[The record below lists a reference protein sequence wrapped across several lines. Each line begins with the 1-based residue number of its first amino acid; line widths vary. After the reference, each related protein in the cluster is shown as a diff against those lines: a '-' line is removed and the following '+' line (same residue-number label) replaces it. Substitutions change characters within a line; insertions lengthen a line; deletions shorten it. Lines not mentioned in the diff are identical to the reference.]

1 MIHEPMTLAT
11 DYLLAAVGAVTGIAV
26 LRNTNNQNSRRWWGI
41 ALLALALA
49 AALGGTHHGFALQAL
64 WKPTVFIAGAASA
77 AMGTGSAYA
86 PTPASLRH
94 AMLVLVA
101 LKLALFW
108 AWTWHEP
115 RFIWVVADS
124 GAAFA
129 LVALLHCF
137 KRDAAARGILCG
149 VGLSLA
155 PGAAQASGFDLHRHF
170 NHNDLYHVIQIAALV
185 AFYRSVRRMTDR

>member
-77 AMGTGSAYA
+77 AMVTGSADA
-86 PTPASLRH
+86 TTRG
-94 AMLVLVA
+94 
-101 LKLALFW
+101 KLAPCNAGPGGAEARAVL
-108 AWTWHEP
+108 
-115 RFIWVVADS
+115 RLDVAR
-124 GAAFA
+124 AAGH
-129 LVALLHCF
+129 LG
-137 KRDAAARGILCG
+137 RGPQRCG
-149 VGLSLA
+149 
-155 PGAAQASGFDLHRHF
+155 
-170 NHNDLYHVIQIAALV
+170 
-185 AFYRSVRRMTDR
+185 